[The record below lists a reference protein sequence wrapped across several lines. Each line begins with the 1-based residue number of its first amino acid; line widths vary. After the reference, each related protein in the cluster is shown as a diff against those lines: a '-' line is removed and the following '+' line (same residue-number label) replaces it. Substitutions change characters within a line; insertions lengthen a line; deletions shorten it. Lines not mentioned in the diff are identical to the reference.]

1 MEGDGTKLLVET
13 LPLESFPPPQVYQEG
28 SRLLKD
34 SQQTYSSSGHDA
46 RPGRWSGRMDKKDVL
61 WYSIFWLGMG
71 TLVGWNSLLAAV
83 DFFRFSFKHSPNAAV
98 WFTWVFE
105 LATLVTLGFLS
116 THGEQYSFSFR
127 FKAGFCIVTAV
138 LILIPMSITLL
149 SEHVAWGMTIVL
161 VSILAFGSG
170 ITEGSLYGFAA
181 AVSSGAG
188 QDDSSDSTDATFATP
203 AQAGQGFAG
212 VLVCFVRIA
221 SKAAF
226 TTDPDGARSS
236 GAVFFGV
243 SALITIVCSFLGS
256 RVAADLPPVHVDDTL
271 AWKEKTVVVKKVG
284 LFDRFTCCT
293 GSIR

>member
-203 AQAGQGFAG
+203 AQAG
-212 VLVCFVRIA
+212 
-221 SKAAF
+221 
-226 TTDPDGARSS
+226 
-236 GAVFFGV
+236 
-243 SALITIVCSFLGS
+243 
-256 RVAADLPPVHVDDTL
+256 
-271 AWKEKTVVVKKVG
+271 
-284 LFDRFTCCT
+284 
-293 GSIR
+293 